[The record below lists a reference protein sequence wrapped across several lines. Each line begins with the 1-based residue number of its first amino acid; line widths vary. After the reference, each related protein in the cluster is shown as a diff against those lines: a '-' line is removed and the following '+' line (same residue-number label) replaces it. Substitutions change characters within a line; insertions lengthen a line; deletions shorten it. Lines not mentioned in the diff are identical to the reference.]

1 MEAIRTERT
10 FGVTSEL
17 RPAQRRNLLAFRNS
31 EVYPDVL
38 DVLEMVCIETET
50 KLINTEPDDESAVLA
65 NHRMAKAAWQMFTH
79 MQEKIESEAAL
90 YLRSVDKQPPIPEL
104 TEREKLLENI
114 LDPTRPAP
122 EDDGYMGAQEI
133 PRWNTN
139 S

>member
-1 MEAIRTERT
+1 MTEAIRTERT

-38 DVLEMVCIETET
+38 DVMEMVCIETET
-50 KLINTEPDDESAVLA
+50 KLINTEPANEAEVLA

-79 MQEKIESEAAL
+79 MQEKIEYEAAAF
-90 YLRSVDKQPPIPEL
+90 LRSVDKQPPMPEL
-104 TEREKLLENI
+104 SAREQLIENI

-122 EDDGYMGAQEI
+122 EDDGYSA
-133 PRWNTN
+133 
-139 S
+139 

>member
-1 MEAIRTERT
+1 MREPTRTERT

-50 KLINTEPDDESAVLA
+50 ALINTNAADEKAVLA
-65 NHRMAKAAWQMFTH
+65 NHKMAKAAWQMFTH
-79 MQEKIESEAAL
+79 MQEKIDSEASAF
-90 YLRSVDKQPPIPEL
+90 LRSVETKPPVPEL
-104 TEREKLLENI
+104 TAREKLYENI

-122 EDDGYMGAQEI
+122 EEDDYVGV
-133 PRWNTN
+133 
-139 S
+139 